1 MSPRSARPA
10 SGRRRRLRLARTAVL
25 GTVLVAAVWWSVTE
39 DPEAPGEV
47 TAPAASAVRAD
58 HKPGAGDSGAGTSGA
73 DASGV
78 RAPGRSR
85 PTLLALP
92 GITVEAPVVALPR
105 AAAGPPAAPA
115 LHDPEA
121 VGWYAH
127 GPSPGEPGTAVV
139 VGHGGTG
146 DGPAVLHGLAAL
158 QRGNTVRV
166 TRADGL
172 TAVFTV
178 DEVRAHALQ
187 HLPAGETGRG
197 APRIRLIAVDA
208 GSAVDVRGHLTEVTR
223 ER

>member
-1 MSPRSARPA
+1 MSPRNARLA
-10 SGRRRRLRLARTAVL
+10 SGRRRRLRLARTAALGAVL
-25 GTVLVAAVWWSVTE
+25 AAAVWWSVTE
-39 DPEAPGEV
+39 DPADV
-47 TAPAASAVRAD
+47 AAPAAAVRAD
-58 HKPGAGDSGAGTSGA
+58 HKPGAPE
-73 DASGV
+73 SGV
-78 RAPGRSR
+78 RPLGRSR
-85 PTLLALP
+85 ATVLALP
-92 GITVEAPVVALPR
+92 GITVEARVVALSR
-105 AAAGPPAAPA
+105 SAAGRPPGAPE
-115 LHDPEA
+115 LRDPEV

-139 VGHGGTG
+139 VGRGGGTG
-146 DGPAVLHGLAAL
+146 TAVLHGLGAL

-197 APRIRLIAVDA
+197 APRVRVIAVDA
-208 GSAVDVRGHLTEVTR
+208 GSAVDVRGRLTEVSR